1 MLLLLLWSDDRHW
14 PTVCPPVLHGKDNLF
29 EWRHFFGT
37 VPRTFSL
44 PCCKPLC
51 WFAYTF
57 VCIFEIGIGTVFL
70 GGRKQTCVCVTH
82 TPTPKEENKTTKEEH
97 MKIRGV
103 FQSSSS
109 SSWMETSRRRM
120 WKLRQL
126 VRPIGIPSVFALS
139 CDDELDHCHFV
150 SKSATTTTR
159 RTTTTSCTTITTT
172 ANSTRNTAIRSR
184 STCNGHQSVLFA
196 PTSSI
201 SLVDAA
207 TGRRQEQQQL
217 RWSSSSSSSSTKDSR
232 SSSFASTSFL
242 FGSASSLWSDLRQ
255 KAASAITSSLSEKER
270 EALMAKYNGPP
281 PNLVDDKEKE
291 KDVLLPDS
299 TTNDTNNTAIVSMD
313 SETLTKTIAEAM
325 AEARAKEAAS
335 QEEHWQKKMD
345 EHERKMEQAAK
356 DRIDLE
362 RRQLQFEQ
370 WKLDLE
376 QAKYK
381 QQQQQNQ
388 EQQQQVQSSASSQ
401 EEDETVTA
409 TVIPVVDNEAS
420 SSRRRRIVEQ
430 PTVVHPLLGP
440 ELAVL
445 GSKRLYLVSVHTLV
459 HLPVWKKQRTYRHDR
474 AKVMAKDKAKSLH
487 LGIPGVI
494 CLFEVRPCCCWC
506 VCGVC
511 VGCVHSLCRVCL
523 C

>member
-1 MLLLLLWSDDRHW
+1 
-14 PTVCPPVLHGKDNLF
+14 
-29 EWRHFFGT
+29 
-37 VPRTFSL
+37 
-44 PCCKPLC
+44 
-51 WFAYTF
+51 
-57 VCIFEIGIGTVFL
+57 
-70 GGRKQTCVCVTH
+70 
-82 TPTPKEENKTTKEEH
+82 

-109 SSWMETSRRRM
+109 WMETSQLRM

-126 VRPIGIPSVFALS
+126 VRPIGIPFVFALS

-150 SKSATTTTR
+150 SKSATT

-172 ANSTRNTAIRSR
+172 ANSRRNTAIRSQP
-184 STCNGHQSVLFA
+184 TCNGHQSVLFA

-201 SLVDAA
+201 SLMDAA
-207 TGRRQEQQQL
+207 TGRRQEQQQQQL
-217 RWSSSSSSSSTKDSR
+217 RWSSSSSSSSSNSTKDSR
-232 SSSFASTSFL
+232 SSSFASSSFL

-255 KAASAITSSLSEKER
+255 KAASAITSSLSENER
-270 EALMAKYNGPP
+270 EALMAKYNAPP
-281 PNLVDDKEKE
+281 PNLVDDVEKE

-299 TTNDTNNTAIVSMD
+299 TTNDANNTAIVSMD

-381 QQQQQNQ
+381 QQQQQQQNQ
-388 EQQQQVQSSASSQ
+388 EQQQQVQSSESSQ
-401 EEDETVTA
+401 EEEEDETVTA
-409 TVIPVVDNEAS
+409 TVIPVVDDETS

-445 GSKRLYLVSVHTLV
+445 GSKRLYLVSVDTLV

-494 CLFEVRPCCCWC
+494 CLFEVRLCCCWC
-506 VCGVC
+506 VWVGWGWVVEDTEEERVVC
-511 VGCVHSLCRVCL
+511 V
-523 C
+523 